1 MGLVILYLLLAL
13 SVSSLCSVLEAV
25 LLSTPVS
32 FITIKQ
38 QQGATN
44 AAVLM
49 RLKQDI
55 DKPISAIL
63 SLNTI
68 AHTVGSAGVGAE
80 AVKVFG
86 EPYFGLISMI
96 LTLLILVLS
105 EIIPKTIGSYYW
117 RQLAMS
123 IVPILRIMIFI
134 MYPLVWLSEWIT
146 KWIASKKQPL
156 SVSREE
162 VSAMVNI
169 GAKEGVFEREES
181 NIIQNLFKLDNI
193 SIGAIMTPRT
203 VTTMASEQTKLKDFY
218 AQKTHRAYS
227 RIPIYRENPDFITGY
242 VLKQNVLEE
251 LAEDQFDKQLSE
263 IRRPILAYDEDQSVA
278 DVWEDML
285 KKKEQIAQVQN
296 SFGCF
301 LGIVTMED
309 IIETIIG
316 QEIVDEND
324 TVEDMQAYA
333 LEQWKQHVKSS
344 LDDSKEKEH

>member
-1 MGLVILYLLLAL
+1 M
-13 SVSSLCSVLEAV
+13 
-25 LLSTPVS
+25 
-32 FITIKQ
+32 
-38 QQGATN
+38 
-44 AAVLM
+44 
-49 RLKQDI
+49 
-55 DKPISAIL
+55 
-63 SLNTI
+63 
-68 AHTVGSAGVGAE
+68 
-80 AVKVFG
+80 
-86 EPYFGLISMI
+86 
-96 LTLLILVLS
+96 
-105 EIIPKTIGSYYW
+105 
-117 RQLAMS
+117 QL
-123 IVPILRIMIFI
+123 R
-134 MYPLVWLSEWIT
+134 
-146 KWIASKKQPL
+146 
-156 SVSREE
+156 
-162 VSAMVNI
+162 N
-169 GAKEGVFEREES
+169 
-181 NIIQNLFKLDNI
+181 
-193 SIGAIMTPRT
+193 
-203 VTTMASEQTKLKDFY
+203 TKLKDFY

-333 LEQWKQHVKSS
+333 LEQWKQHVKCS
-344 LDDSKEKEH
+344 LDDSKEKEHQVMIIAKPAYVVVASKPGQAFCGFRSRWPRIAA